1 MAQQVMQELMEELTE
16 TSEQE
21 FGMTMQVMAQ
31 QPQFQQML
39 MAAQQGKLPD
49 EDAAEKAKKQPALN
63 KSKTLKA
70 FELTKKHTMDALG
83 KQAEMQ
89 RAASMGQVNE
99 MELMIDMFVEQARID
114 DELFIKEGVRNDEL
128 EAAMMFYIGQD
139 DSDVKKAMTQYMI
152 QMQAE
157 MRKHGGP
164 MPGMGM

>member
-1 MAQQVMQELMEELTE
+1 
-16 TSEQE
+16 
-21 FGMTMQVMAQ
+21 
-31 QPQFQQML
+31 
-39 MAAQQGKLPD
+39 
-49 EDAAEKAKKQPALN
+49 
-63 KSKTLKA
+63 
-70 FELTKKHTMDALG
+70 
-83 KQAEMQ
+83 
-89 RAASMGQVNE
+89 
-99 MELMIDMFVEQARID
+99 MIDMFVEQARID

>member
-49 EDAAEKAKKQPALN
+49 EDAAEKAKKKQPTLD
-63 KSKTLKA
+63 KSKTLRA

-128 EAAMMFYIGQD
+128 EAAMMFYIAQD
-139 DSDVKKAMTQYMI
+139 DSDVKKAMSQYV
-152 QMQAE
+152 QEMQAL
-157 MRKHGGP
+157 R
-164 MPGMGM
+164 

>member
-49 EDAAEKAKKQPALN
+49 EDAAEKAKKQPTLD
-63 KSKTLKA
+63 KQKTLKA

-89 RAASMGQVNE
+89 RSAAMGQVNE

-114 DELFIKEGVRNDEL
+114 DELFLKEGVRNDEL